1 MLETDLQEKQPSPA
15 AADVNLA
22 IAGRA
27 GLAGQACTYHARV
40 YSQNGKNFGVAGPMG
55 CYWLPPA
62 ASCLLQPC
70 VGDTVLV
77 SIGPEHGYILAV
89 LEQAEDQ
96 PSEVRLPAN
105 SQLHA
110 PNGTLTIN
118 APKGLRLNAGTGLK
132 VQAKA
137 ASFSFDV
144 MGLQAQRLQ
153 VSGDSL
159 RTVWRERHDFAQQ
172 QLTVTMRSEQRSGT
186 RTTQITGHDEH
197 SAGSQRILVQR
208 DWRVRANTVS
218 LLAQS
223 KASLDG
229 KQVQLG

>member
-1 MLETDLQEKQPSPA
+1 MLEADFQETQISSAATDTSA
-15 AADVNLA
+15 A
-22 IAGRA
+22 IT
-27 GLAGQACTYHARV
+27 GQARTYHARV
-40 YSQNGKNFGVAGPMG
+40 YSQNGKSYGVAGPMG
-55 CYWLPPA
+55 CYWLVSA
-62 ASCLLQPC
+62 ASCLLQPN

-77 SIGPEHGYILAV
+77 SIGPEHGYILVV
-89 LEQAEDQ
+89 LEQAQ
-96 PSEVRLPAN
+96 NQSSEVRLPAN
-105 SQLHA
+105 SQLHV

-118 APKGLRLNAGTGLK
+118 APKGVRLNAGVGLK

-153 VSGDSL
+153 VSGDNL
-159 RTVWRERHDFAQQ
+159 RTVWRQRHDFAQQ
-172 QLTVTMRSEQRSGT
+172 QLTVNIRTEQRSGT

-208 DWRVRANTVS
+208 DWRVRANSVS
-218 LLAQS
+218 LLAQG

-229 KQVQLG
+229 QQVQLG